1 MLKKLV
7 ALAKQK
13 GIIAAVILM
22 RIPKNMCQYY
32 ADMAM
37 YMMILD
43 ECQFICWLCKTPVPT
58 SYAPCSECGSW
69 SSHHI
74 RLS

>member
-22 RIPKNMCQYY
+22 KVPKNMCQYY

-37 YMMILD
+37 YLMVLE
-43 ECQFICWLCKTPVPT
+43 ECNFVCWMCETPVPT
-58 SYAPCSECGSW
+58 SYAICTECGSW
-69 SSHHI
+69 FPHNI
-74 RLS
+74 RS